1 LTSRLR
7 LCRESKNSCL
17 NLRPGEAGEE
27 AEAEQVEVVRGL
39 LDDPGDVM
47 LPEPLATRNRQRR
60 FRDVIGLKREDTR
73 SGRRIYGSTDLRTL
87 AFIRRSRELGFSLDE
102 IRALLRL
109 GGPEKVSC
117 REVREITAHHLQDI
131 RAKLD
136 DLKKLERLLSKTVAR
151 GRARHW

>member
-47 LPEPLATRNRQRR
+47 LPEP
-60 FRDVIGLKREDTR
+60 LKREDTR